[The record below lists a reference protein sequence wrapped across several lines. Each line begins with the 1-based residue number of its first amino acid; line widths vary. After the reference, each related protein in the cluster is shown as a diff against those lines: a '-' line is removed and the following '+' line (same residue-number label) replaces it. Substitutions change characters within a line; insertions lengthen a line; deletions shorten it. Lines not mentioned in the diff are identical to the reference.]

1 MKLPIKRF
9 SLFFVFHMIIRLL
22 VNTICVLRCVFS
34 IFVFVIT
41 GDPTSINCQENVEHT
56 FKQAH

>member
-1 MKLPIKRF
+1 
-9 SLFFVFHMIIRLL
+9 MIIRLL